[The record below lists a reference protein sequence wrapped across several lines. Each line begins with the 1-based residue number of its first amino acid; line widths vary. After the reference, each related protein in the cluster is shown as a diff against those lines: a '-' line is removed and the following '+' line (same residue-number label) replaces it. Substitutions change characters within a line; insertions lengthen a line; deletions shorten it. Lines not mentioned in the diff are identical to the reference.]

1 MSKINKVNRRSATVA
16 AIAVAIL
23 SAFSVGQA
31 AAQMITKDPT
41 NFIAKMEQIS
51 KDAVEFG
58 KNAERWKSTAD
69 HYQQQ
74 LIKLQ
79 RLNFGQT
86 QMEDSFALRPL
97 DYGMED
103 TCPGPGRGI
112 RDQLT
117 RAFQQAMPKLD
128 GNIVGEQMAIC
139 QRMVYAE
146 NRKYN
151 DSVTMLKSLLQRS
164 KEFAQIEQQRDGVS
178 NSQGAL
184 AANDNEAYRFV
195 ARNQLD
201 LDYWQARMKAYD
213 DYIIALKADHAR
225 LAKRALQGKKS
236 GGNGIVPSDAL
247 GSALSN

>member
-1 MSKINKVNRRSATVA
+1 MRGA
-16 AIAVAIL
+16 AIGIGFAI
-23 SAFSVGQA
+23 AIVGGPVN
-31 AAQMITKDPT
+31 AQYIVKDP
-41 NFIAKMEQIS
+41 FGLIAKMQQIS
-51 KDAVEFG
+51 KDAAEFG
-58 KNAERWKSTAD
+58 KNAQRWKFTAD

-74 LIKLQ
+74 LIKLR

-97 DYGMED
+97 DYGMD
-103 TCPGPGRGI
+103 DACPGPGNGI
-112 RDQLT
+112 KDQLAG
-117 RAFQQAMPKLD
+117 AFRQALPQLD

-139 QRMVYAE
+139 QRVIYAE

-151 DSVTMLKSLLQRS
+151 DSVAMLKTLLRRS
-164 KEFAQIEQQRDGVS
+164 QEFGRIEQQRDHVG

-213 DYIIALKADHAR
+213 DYIAALRADHTR

-236 GGNGIVPSDAL
+236 GSDGLVPS
-247 GSALSN
+247 SSLSSVFGN

>member
-1 MSKINKVNRRSATVA
+1 MNSNIEAPRSAGGA
-16 AIAVAIL
+16 IAIAVFLVAL
-23 SAFSVGQA
+23 CGQA
-31 AAQMITKDPT
+31 KAQYIVKDP
-41 NFIAKMEQIS
+41 FGLMAKMEQIS
-51 KDAVEFG
+51 KDAAEFG

-79 RLNFGQT
+79 RLNFGQA
-86 QMEDSFALRPL
+86 QMEDSFAMRPL
-97 DYGMED
+97 DYGMDD
-103 TCPGPGRGI
+103 TCSGPGKGI
-112 RDQLT
+112 KDQLVG
-117 RAFQQAMPKLD
+117 AFKQLAPQLD
-128 GNIVGEQMAIC
+128 GNVVNEQLVIC

-151 DSVTMLKSLLQRS
+151 DSVTMLKTLLKRS
-164 KEFAQIEQQRDGVS
+164 TEFSQIEQQRDGVS

-213 DYIIALKADHAR
+213 DYIAALKADHAR
-225 LAKRALQGKKS
+225 LAKRALQGKKG
-236 GGNGIVPSDAL
+236 GGNGLVPSDAL
-247 GSALSN
+247 SSALVN

>member
-1 MSKINKVNRRSATVA
+1 MSKNSNANRRSVRGASFVA
-16 AIAVAIL
+16 AIALA
-23 SAFSVGQA
+23 AFGGQA
-31 AAQMITKDPT
+31 NAQYIVKDP
-41 NFIAKMEQIS
+41 FGLMAKMEQIS
-51 KDAVEFG
+51 KDAAEFG

-97 DYGMED
+97 DYGMDD
-103 TCPGPGRGI
+103 TCSGPGRGI
-112 RDQLT
+112 KDQLIG
-117 RAFQQAMPKLD
+117 AFRQMAPQLD
-128 GNIVGEQMAIC
+128 GNVVNEQLAIC

-151 DSVTMLKSLLQRS
+151 DSVTMLKTLLRRS
-164 KEFAQIEQQRDGVS
+164 QEFGQIEQQRDGVS

-213 DYIIALKADHAR
+213 DYIAALRADHTR

-236 GGNGIVPSDAL
+236 GDGLSPSSSLNSVFGN
-247 GSALSN
+247 

>member
-1 MSKINKVNRRSATVA
+1 MKHRSRVERSSVRGA
-16 AIAVAIL
+16 AISVALAIAL
-23 SAFSVGQA
+23 VGGPVN
-31 AAQMITKDPT
+31 AQYIVKDP
-41 NFIAKMEQIS
+41 FGLIAKMQQIS
-51 KDAVEFG
+51 KDAAEFG
-58 KNAERWKSTAD
+58 KNAQRWKSTAD

-74 LIKLQ
+74 LIKLR

-97 DYGMED
+97 DYGMDD

-112 RDQLT
+112 KDQLVG
-117 RAFQQAMPKLD
+117 AFKQAMPKLD
-128 GNIVGEQMAIC
+128 GNIVGEQMAVC

-151 DSVTMLKSLLQRS
+151 DSVTMLKTLLQRS
-164 KEFAQIEQQRDGVS
+164 REFGQIEQQRDNVS
-178 NSQGAL
+178 DSQGAL

-213 DYIIALKADHAR
+213 DYIAAMKADHAR
-225 LAKRALQGKKS
+225 LAKRALQGKK
-236 GGNGIVPSDAL
+236 GGGDGLFAS
-247 GSALSN
+247 SALNSVVGN